1 MKDYKEFQF
10 GWIVFW
16 CIVFIQIL
24 VTVFYLSDS
33 GSRAISLDGYL
44 VISLLSIVVLL
55 LFYGLTTLVTDEAIT
70 VSFGIGII
78 RKRIRLERI
87 KSVEAVKTPWYYGWG
102 IRVIPNGI
110 LYNVSG
116 LDGVELRFIDAK
128 RVIRIG
134 TKDSE
139 NLKREIEKKLKPM
152 N

>member
-16 CIVFIQIL
+16 CIICIQVL
-24 VTVFYLSDS
+24 VTFFYLTSL
-33 GSRAISLDGYL
+33 GSRAIGVNGYL

-55 LFYGLTTLVTDEAIT
+55 LFYGLTTRVTDEAVT

-78 RKRIRLERI
+78 RKRIRFDRI

-102 IRVIPNGI
+102 IRIIPNGI

-116 LDGVELRFIDAK
+116 LDGVELKFID
-128 RVIRIG
+128 RRTVIRIG

-139 NLKREIEKKLKPM
+139 NLKREIQKRFRPGA
-152 N
+152 